1 MNPGDDHDAFDRDLV
16 PLSHS
21 LDALMRSLSGGSR
34 GVVAGVFNRWDEAVG
49 EAVARHAQPVK
60 MERGRLLVEVD
71 EPGWATQLRFLEHDI
86 LERLRLEG
94 INDVVGLEVRVRR
107 SSKRPGEHPDAR

>member
-1 MNPGDDHDAFDRDLV
+1 MKDEDHLDPGDRGLV

-21 LDALMRSLSGGSR
+21 LDALMRSLSGVAG

-49 EAVARHAQPVK
+49 EAVARHAQPIK
-60 MERGRLLVEVD
+60 MEGGRLLVEVD

-86 LERLRLEG
+86 VERLRQEG
-94 INDVVGLEVRVRR
+94 VNDVVGLEVRVRR
-107 SSKRPGEHPDAR
+107 SSKRPGEHPNAR